1 MIDEIKINLCL
12 KEGTYS
18 TAYQEI
24 KKINAISPN
33 EHLKFNVEIFRK
45 DDSISI
51 GDNSNFNN
59 VQIHSNFQKNDA
71 DNRVNLPTD

>member
-1 MIDEIKINLCL
+1 MIDEIKVNLCL

-18 TAYQEI
+18 TAYNEI
-24 KKINAISPN
+24 KKINAISPD

-51 GDNSNFNN
+51 GDNSSYNN
-59 VQIHSNFQKNDA
+59 VQIHSNFQKSES
-71 DNRVNLPTD
+71 